1 MYSVQNHIF
10 QCVAS
15 FPTPINLKTFYILGV
30 DIKEIPFAKL
40 LFIS

>member
-10 QCVAS
+10 YCVAS
-15 FPTPINLKTFYILGV
+15 VPKPINPKRFHVLDV
-30 DIKEIPFAKL
+30 EIKESTFAKL